1 MIVGSENPVLMS
13 AAEQIFGAGWKRMRQ
28 ALIFLISRATSEI
41 AGSKKLP
48 KEHRRLAEIIEMIH
62 TASLI
67 HDDILAESD
76 MLRDVRKEVSPVVL
90 IVVSCL
96 VPILQHPEGLNN
108 SLIENSAITLGR
120 LAWVCLTTHRAF
132 HAAVVYS
139 LVHGAVH
146 QIYGTRVAVL
156 AGDFVI
162 KVFSNGEIKQAFRLF
177 DCDVHMDEY
186 LIRVTTKQLPQ
197 SPLAPKEPPSSAASA
212 VTSANRCISI
222 ARI

>member
-1 MIVGSENPVLMS
+1 
-13 AAEQIFGAGWKRMRQ
+13 
-28 ALIFLISRATSEI
+28 
-41 AGSKKLP
+41 
-48 KEHRRLAEIIEMIH
+48 
-62 TASLI
+62 
-67 HDDILAESD
+67 

-96 VPILQHPEGLNN
+96 VPILQHAEGLNN

-139 LVHGAVH
+139 LVHERALF
-146 QIYGTRVAVL
+146 IKYT
-156 AGDFVI
+156 VI

-212 VTSANRCISI
+212 VVDDILDFTQLGKPTGSDLAKGNLTAPVIFALEKKTKLKDIIESEFCERAHLRRRLIVPGELVREITDRAVVNLKCLLQSWFSLMLY
-222 ARI
+222 